1 MLTTIK
7 LRGDLGIAFTSNI
20 KLQVLSVGE
29 AIRALDA
36 NFPGFK
42 KYMIA
47 NNRKFLV
54 RSNTLG
60 SMSERDIN
68 LKSTS
73 ISEIE
78 IIPVLGGSG
87 NVGKVIVGAILIA
100 VAVYAPQ
107 TLSFLGEGGVEIVR
121 NVGVSLMLSG
131 VMGLLFKPPQAEY
144 KDPGNEPSYNFNGA
158 INTAAQGYPVPVG
171 YGRMLVGSSVIS
183 AGITTTTRF

>member
-7 LRGDLGIAFTSNI
+7 LRGDLGKIFATNI

-60 SMSERDIN
+60 SMSEKDIN
-68 LKSTS
+68 LQSTS

-78 IIPVLGGSG
+78 IIPVLSGSG
-87 NVGKVIVGAILIA
+87 KVGKIIIGAMLIAASFYIPGLSAALSTAAMNVG
-100 VAVYAPQ
+100 
-107 TLSFLGEGGVEIVR
+107 T
-121 NVGVSLMLSG
+121 SLVLSG
-131 VMGLLFKPPQAEY
+131 VMELLFSPPQAEY
-144 KDPGNEPSYNFNGA
+144 KDPGNEPSYNFSGPV
-158 INTAAQGYPVPVG
+158 NTVAQGNPVPVG
-171 YGRMLVGSSVIS
+171 YGRVLVGSAVIS
-183 AGITTTTRF
+183 AGITTTTTGS